1 MPVDRNAI
9 LESMA
14 RTLWVT
20 EYTQELEENEMA
32 EEPREYDEDKY
43 SMAGSGEDWFD
54 VAPATPP
61 EMFEEAER
69 CLYHFEKTQQQVL
82 EAWLVDDCDDPEG
95 FGHYLV
101 MQMRGSGVGLGEWF
115 KSARAWVQT
124 GYWEDP
130 SGVAYNMIFG
140 GDTE

>member
-43 SMAGSGEDWFD
+43 SMAGPGEDWFEYRPSMARGSTAQFG
-54 VAPATPP
+54 VTARSVSKPASTG
-61 EMFEEAER
+61 A
-69 CLYHFEKTQQQVL
+69 
-82 EAWLVDDCDDPEG
+82 
-95 FGHYLV
+95 
-101 MQMRGSGVGLGEWF
+101 RGSG
-115 KSARAWVQT
+115 AA
-124 GYWEDP
+124 
-130 SGVAYNMIFG
+130 
-140 GDTE
+140 